1 MAAPPPGGAPQPA
14 AISDAVQ
21 NLVDAI
27 REFGRMPTQSRGAS
41 EDERAL
47 AKRYSYL
54 KKSIPNHILQEL
66 QALQG
71 ARQPAALSNVKQKLV
86 DDIRK
91 FGRIPKRNAS
101 VSEYERKRARS

>member
-27 REFGRMPTQSRGAS
+27 RDFGRMPTQSRGAS

-47 AKRYSYL
+47 GKRVIHIL
-54 KKSIPNHILQEL
+54 KKHS
-66 QALQG
+66 
-71 ARQPAALSNVKQKLV
+71 K
-86 DDIRK
+86 
-91 FGRIPKRNAS
+91 
-101 VSEYERKRARS
+101 